1 MHNRKTKKKKKRKKL
16 KLCAPELK
24 QAYCWKLMFQG
35 MPGIYLTNLIMG
47 IA

>member
-1 MHNRKTKKKKKRKKL
+1 MHNRKKQNKKTKKL

-35 MPGIYLTNLIMG
+35 MPGI
-47 IA
+47 